1 MQNSIFLLVY
11 LPQGDSRAFA
21 KDLACTLG
29 KTDYAICAVASFM
42 LDFCFG
48 YLTV

>member
-21 KDLACTLG
+21 KDLACALG
-29 KTDYAICAVASFM
+29 KTDYAIFTFENFIIYFLFV
-42 LDFCFG
+42 
-48 YLTV
+48 YLIA